1 MSEQQ
6 RETLDFRQNIAIALL
21 AVLAV
26 LLFSRTELFHLGWE
40 TLNDNFLS
48 VSERAAPEQREAV
61 ETGLT
66 FPLRFV
72 ATGVYGGVYGR
83 YIVINMS
90 SRGRSFRTTRRLFA
104 DALTASA
111 PFEQIARDDFLSAL
125 RGASLYCD
133 FLNPLPLSLLAGLTG
148 AELRDERPAR
158 ALALVRTSSGVDL
171 RLWDG
176 AGTSLRRAAPL
187 ARRERDAVISA
198 YELSGGMFAADAD
211 GPYERVFP
219 LSLFPETLP
228 SPPICSAVSGLPDT
242 DSMLTAFQF
251 NPLTKSR
258 YTEANG
264 TQVIMDGGRSVR
276 IRTNG
281 ALYYQDSGRGDLAIE
296 SAGEIPSGWEAAV
309 ECSALLNEILVPQ
322 GCAPV
327 YPTEIRRQDNLT
339 VLRFGCA
346 LDNLPVFRADGE
358 AAAVVTLDGRNIA
371 ALEIRPRR
379 YAATDTESLLLP
391 AEQALGLAETRPGA
405 ELLLGYQ
412 DTGGARVSAQWFAA
426 DGVS

>member
-1 MSEQQ
+1 MSEQE
-6 RETLDFRQNIAIALL
+6 REALDFRQNAAIALL

-40 TLNDNFLS
+40 TLNDNFLF

-66 FPLRFV
+66 VPLRFV

-83 YIVINMS
+83 YIVANMS

-104 DALTASA
+104 DALTASG
-111 PFEQIARDDFLSAL
+111 PFERISREEFLSAL
-125 RGASLYCD
+125 RGTSLYCD
-133 FLNPLPLSLLAGLTG
+133 FLTPLPLSLLAGLTG
-148 AELRDERPAR
+148 AELSDERPAR
-158 ALALVRTSSGVDL
+158 ALTLARTASGVEL

-176 AGTSLRRAAPL
+176 AGTYLRRAAPL
-187 ARRERDAVISA
+187 ARRELDSIVNG
-198 YELSGGMFAADAD
+198 YELGGGLFAADLDGAD
-211 GPYERVFP
+211 VFP

-228 SPPICSAVSGLPDT
+228 SPPVYSAVSGLPDA
-242 DSMLTAFQF
+242 DSILTALQF

-264 TQVIMDGGRSVR
+264 TQVVMDGGRSLR

-296 SAGEIPSGWEAAV
+296 SAGEIPSGWEAAT
-309 ECSALLNEILVPQ
+309 ECAALLNEILVPQ

-327 YPTEIRRQDNLT
+327 YPVEIRRQDNLT
-339 VLRFGCA
+339 VLRFGCS

-371 ALEIRPRR
+371 SMELRPRR
-379 YAATDTESLLLP
+379 YAATDAESLLLP
-391 AEQALGLAETRPGA
+391 PEQALGLAVERPGA
-405 ELLLGYQ
+405 ELFLGYQ

-426 DGVS
+426 SGVS

>member
-158 ALALVRTSSGVDL
+158 ALALVRTSSGVEL

-176 AGTSLRRAAPL
+176 AGTYLRRAAPL
-187 ARRERDAVISA
+187 ARR
-198 YELSGGMFAADAD
+198 
-211 GPYERVFP
+211 
-219 LSLFPETLP
+219 
-228 SPPICSAVSGLPDT
+228 
-242 DSMLTAFQF
+242 
-251 NPLTKSR
+251 
-258 YTEANG
+258 
-264 TQVIMDGGRSVR
+264 
-276 IRTNG
+276 
-281 ALYYQDSGRGDLAIE
+281 
-296 SAGEIPSGWEAAV
+296 
-309 ECSALLNEILVPQ
+309 
-322 GCAPV
+322 
-327 YPTEIRRQDNLT
+327 
-339 VLRFGCA
+339 
-346 LDNLPVFRADGE
+346 
-358 AAAVVTLDGRNIA
+358 
-371 ALEIRPRR
+371 
-379 YAATDTESLLLP
+379 
-391 AEQALGLAETRPGA
+391 
-405 ELLLGYQ
+405 
-412 DTGGARVSAQWFAA
+412 
-426 DGVS
+426 